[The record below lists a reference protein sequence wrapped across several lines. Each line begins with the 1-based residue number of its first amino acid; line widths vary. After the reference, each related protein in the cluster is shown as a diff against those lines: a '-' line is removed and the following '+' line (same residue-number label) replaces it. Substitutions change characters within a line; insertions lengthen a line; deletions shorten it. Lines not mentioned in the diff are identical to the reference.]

1 MKHDIVCHC
10 GNTIERDIPDTIDLS
25 EEPHFIQQILEGA
38 FMQVICDSCG
48 KILKPEFPVHFFNL
62 KIADQ
67 LLDLDYI
74 PELERSQYFRDKI
87 ETTAQRV
94 VIGYPELREKMLVS
108 AHGLDDRA
116 LEILKFLLLEN
127 AHDHNLSDHSFSDLS
142 IILNAVE
149 EDTLTFYI
157 YGLKET
163 EVAVPQVSLDL
174 YHKVV
179 DSLSVRLNTEV
190 YAEIVKPPYVSI
202 NKISIEAEDDS

>member
-1 MKHDIVCHC
+1 MQ
-10 GNTIERDIPDTIDLS
+10 RDLPDTIDLS
-25 EEPHFIQQILEGA
+25 EEPQFIQQILEGA
-38 FMQVICDSCG
+38 FMQVTCDSCG
-48 KILKPEFPVHFFNL
+48 KILKPEFPVHFLNI

-87 ETTAQRV
+87 ETSAQRV
-94 VIGYPELREKMLVS
+94 AIGYPELREKILVS
-108 AHGLDDRA
+108 AHSLDDRA

-127 AHDHNLSDHSFSDLS
+127 ALDHDLSNHSFSDLS

-149 EDTLTFYI
+149 EDKLTLYI

-163 EVAVPQVSLDL
+163 EVAVPKVSLEL

-179 DSLSVRLNTEV
+179 DGLSDRLDNEL
-190 YAEIVKPPYVSI
+190 YAEIVRPPYVSI

>member
-1 MKHDIVCHC
+1 MKRDIVCHC
-10 GNTIERDIPDTIDLS
+10 GNTMQRDLPDTIDLS
-25 EEPHFIQQILEGA
+25 EEPQFIQQILEGA
-38 FMQVICDSCG
+38 FMQVTCDSCG
-48 KILKPEFPVHFFNL
+48 KILKPEFPVHFSNI

-87 ETTAQRV
+87 ETTSQRV
-94 VIGYPELREKMLVS
+94 AIGYPELREKMLVS

-116 LEILKFLLLEN
+116 LEVLKFLLLEN
-127 AHDHNLSDHSFSDLS
+127 ALDHDLSDHSFSDLS

-149 EDTLTFYI
+149 EDKLTLYI

-163 EVAVPQVSLDL
+163 EVAVPKVSLEL

-179 DSLSVRLNTEV
+179 DGLSDRLDNEL
-190 YAEIVKPPYVSI
+190 YAEIVRPPYVSI

>member
-1 MKHDIVCHC
+1 MKRDIVCHC
-10 GNTIERDIPDTIDLS
+10 GNTMQRILPDTIDLS
-25 EEPHFIQQILEGA
+25 EEPQFIQQILEGA
-38 FMQVICDSCG
+38 FMQVTCDSCG
-48 KILKPEFPVHFFNL
+48 KILKPEFPVHFLNI

-87 ETTAQRV
+87 ETSAQRV
-94 VIGYPELREKMLVS
+94 AIGYPELREKILVS
-108 AHGLDDRA
+108 AHSLDDRA

-127 AHDHNLSDHSFSDLS
+127 ALDHDLSNHSFSDLS

-149 EDTLTFYI
+149 EDKLTLYI

-163 EVAVPQVSLDL
+163 EVAVPKVSLEL

-179 DSLSVRLNTEV
+179 DGLSDRLDNEL
-190 YAEIVKPPYVSI
+190 YAEIVRPPYVSI

>member
-1 MKHDIVCHC
+1 MQRIL
-10 GNTIERDIPDTIDLS
+10 PDTIDLS
-25 EEPHFIQQILEGA
+25 EEPQFIQQILEGA
-38 FMQVICDSCG
+38 FMQVTCDSCG
-48 KILKPEFPVHFFNL
+48 KILKPEFPVHFLNI

-87 ETTAQRV
+87 ETSAQRV
-94 VIGYPELREKMLVS
+94 AIGYPELREKILVS
-108 AHGLDDRA
+108 AHSLDDRA

-127 AHDHNLSDHSFSDLS
+127 ALDHDLSNHSFSDLS

-149 EDTLTFYI
+149 EDKLTLYI

-163 EVAVPQVSLDL
+163 EVAVPKVSLEL

-179 DSLSVRLNTEV
+179 DGLSDRLDNEL
-190 YAEIVKPPYVSI
+190 YAEIVRPPYVSI